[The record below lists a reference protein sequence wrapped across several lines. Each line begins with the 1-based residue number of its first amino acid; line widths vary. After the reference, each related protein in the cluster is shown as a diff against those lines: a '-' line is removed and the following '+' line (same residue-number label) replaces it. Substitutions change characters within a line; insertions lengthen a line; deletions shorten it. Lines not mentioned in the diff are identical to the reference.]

1 MTPQDHNKV
10 IGIMHLIYGGFNALM
25 MIIFV
30 PFFFAIGAGIAADP
44 NAPPALTAIFG
55 AFGFL
60 MLFLALLF
68 GLPPML
74 AGYAMLK
81 RKSWARVMGI
91 IAAVLEALSFPF
103 GTALCVYTLWF
114 LFGQGEGFHRA
125 GAGGQT
131 YGHGFQYGQ
140 GFQSPPLPDASTF
153 GWDAQRASQQQG
165 RQRDYV
171 PPPQPPD
178 WRGQ

>member
-25 MIIFV
+25 MVIFV
-30 PFFFAIGAGIAADP
+30 PIFLVIGAGAASDP
-44 NAPPALTAIFG
+44 NAPPVLTAIFG
-55 AFGFL
+55 FFGFL
-60 MLFLALLF
+60 MLFFAVLF

-81 RKSWARVMGI
+81 GKSWARVMGI
-91 IAAVLEALSFPF
+91 IAAVIEALSFPF

-114 LFGQGEGFHRA
+114 LFGQQGENFHRSG
-125 GAGGQT
+125 GAGQM
-131 YGHGFQYGQ
+131 YGR
-140 GFQSPPLPDASTF
+140 GFQSPPLPDASTY
-153 GWDAQRASQQQG
+153 GWDAQRAQQPG
-165 RQRDYV
+165 RQREYV

>member
-25 MIIFV
+25 LVIFV
-30 PFFFAIGAGIAADP
+30 PFFFAIGGIAAADP
-44 NAPPALTAIFG
+44 NAPPAITAIFG
-55 AFGFL
+55 FFGVL
-60 MLFLALLF
+60 MLLLAVVL
-68 GLPPML
+68 GLPSIL

-81 RKSWARVMGI
+81 HKSWARVMAI
-91 IAAVLEALSFPF
+91 IAAVVEAISFPF
-103 GTALCVYTLWF
+103 GTALCVYTFWF
-114 LFGQGEGFHRA
+114 LFGQNENFHRA
-125 GAGGQT
+125 GGQMAGQNWNA
-131 YGHGFQYGQ
+131 
-140 GFQSPPLPDASTF
+140 PPLPNANTF
-153 GWDAQRASQQQG
+153 DWEAQRAQQAG

>member
-25 MIIFV
+25 MAIFV
-30 PFFFAIGAGIAADP
+30 PVFLAIGAGAASDP
-44 NAPPALTAIFG
+44 NAPPALAAIFG
-55 AFGFL
+55 FFGVL
-60 MLFLALLF
+60 MLVLALVF

-81 RKSWARVMGI
+81 RKRWARVAGI
-91 IAAVLEALSFPF
+91 VAACVEALSFPF

-114 LFGQGEGFHRA
+114 LFGQGENFHRA
-125 GAGGQT
+125 GFDAPPAPSWRAPLRDAGSYDWET
-131 YGHGFQYGQ
+131 RRAAE
-140 GFQSPPLPDASTF
+140 AS
-153 GWDAQRASQQQG
+153 RPHE
-165 RQRDYV
+165 YV